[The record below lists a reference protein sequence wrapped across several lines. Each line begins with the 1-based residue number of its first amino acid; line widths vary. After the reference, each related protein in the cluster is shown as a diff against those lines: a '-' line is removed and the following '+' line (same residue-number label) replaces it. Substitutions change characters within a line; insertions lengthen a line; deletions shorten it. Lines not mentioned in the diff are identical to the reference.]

1 MMRDTFSERDQ
12 MRRGVVLGILVMAG
26 ALSMTV
32 AAFQQQP
39 DQPSVDAIQVDKI
52 KDNLYVLK
60 GGGGNTAVFITATG
74 VVVVD
79 TKNPG
84 WGQPII
90 DKIKT
95 LTDKP
100 VTTIINTHT
109 HGDHVSGNV
118 EFPAT
123 VDVIVQ
129 ENTKKYMEQSNAV
142 YGLQSTPPE
151 NIFTKNGGRG
161 LPRRTFK
168 DTWTIGSGKEA
179 IDLRYFGPAHTGG
192 DAFVIFRDYR
202 VMHVG
207 DTMPTRDFPIMDKN
221 NGGTGIGYAATIA
234 KAAKVKNVDTII
246 NGHNATTTTPADLK
260 LYSKFLADFVKF
272 VQKAKKAGKTVDDVV
287 STWKTPAKYAG
298 YAEPTT
304 DAQRTARANRI
315 KADAQVIWDETK

>member
-1 MMRDTFSERDQ
+1 MKRCIAL
-12 MRRGVVLGILVMAG
+12 GALVVIG

-32 AAFQQQP
+32 AAFQQS
-39 DQPSVDAIQVDKI
+39 DEKIIQVDKL

-60 GGGGNTAVFITATG
+60 GGGGNTAVFITSKG

-84 WGQPII
+84 WGQPIL

-118 EFPAT
+118 EFPPT

-129 ENTKKYMEQSNAV
+129 ENTKKYMEQTSPV
-142 YGLQSTPPE
+142 YGLQTAPPE
-151 NIFTKNGGRG
+151 NIFTKNQGRG
-161 LPRRTFK
+161 LPKRTFK
-168 DTWTIGSGKEA
+168 DTWTMGSGPDA

-192 DAFVIFRDYR
+192 DAFVIFRAHQ

-207 DTMPTRDFPIMDKN
+207 DTFPTRDLPIMDKN
-221 NGGTGIGYAATIA
+221 NGGSGVQYSSTLA
-234 KAAKVKNVDTII
+234 KAAAVKNVEIII
-246 NGHNATTTTPADLK
+246 NGHNSTTTTPADLR
-260 LYSKFLADFVKF
+260 LYAEFIADFVKF
-272 VQKAKKAGKTVDDVV
+272 VQEAKKAGKTIDDVV
-287 STWKTPAKYAG
+287 DTWKTPTKYTG
-298 YAEPTT
+298 YVEPTT
-304 DAQRTARANRI
+304 DDQRNARINRI